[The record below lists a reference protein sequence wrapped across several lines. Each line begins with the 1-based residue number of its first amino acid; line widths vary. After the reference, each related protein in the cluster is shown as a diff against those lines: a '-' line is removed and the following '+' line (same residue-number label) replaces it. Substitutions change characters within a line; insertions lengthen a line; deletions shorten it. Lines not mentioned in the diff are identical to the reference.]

1 MFVTS
6 HSHIPCMYS
15 YGEYMNNETCSDN
28 DTVPVDSGAVEHE
41 RMDLHSIDSEQRFR
55 CLIEDAAVAICVI
68 DLKGRFTYVNN
79 AMACLLGYSIQ
90 ELLGRRF
97 KDFLHPSDRGRVMRL
112 FIKIIGLRRQPR
124 NFEFRVLHKDGS
136 VLHLVSRPTRLV
148 VNGKTIGFQAI
159 IVDITERR
167 RSEER
172 LLMSEERYRCIFE
185 NTSDGLLYLDESGR
199 ILEANRKAVEI
210 YGGHKKELLEKR
222 FTELGVIHPEDVP
235 RLVASIA
242 RIFAGREGTTEIS
255 IRNKKGEDKLL
266 ECTSSLLRIGDK
278 NNGVMVSVR
287 DVTESKRA
295 EQTIRESQE
304 KFERLFVDN
313 PEAAVYWDSD
323 FRVLDINPRFTGLFG
338 YSLNEAKGKRNVD
351 IIIPKDR
358 IEESELLGKMAKE
371 GYVDYDTVRK
381 KKDGSLIHVS
391 LSVAPMVVDDK
402 LIGYVGLHKDIT
414 ERKRVEDALRESAER
429 YRSLFE
435 NARDLIITVDL
446 EGNITSANNM
456 VLEYGYERNELVGKS
471 VFNLFSEEYW
481 RVFQDYFRKLT
492 EGKPIEGEFKIKSR
506 QMQGFRVVE
515 YRSNPIIQDDKVV
528 GAQVIVRDVT
538 ERREIEEKLRDSEE
552 KFRAINASA
561 NDAILLIDDKG
572 KFSYWNPA
580 AEKMF
585 GYTKEEVDNKKM
597 YELITPERFR
607 GDHTSAFEKFKKT
620 GEGRIIG
627 KTVEMAAIRKDGTEF
642 PVEFS
647 LSALQVKGKQY
658 ALGIV
663 RDITERK
670 KMEERLKQY
679 SEHLEELVEKKTN
692 ELLEL
697 EKRYSVLV
705 EEASDGVAI
714 IQDEKIVFVNK
725 KAPDIIGYTREE
737 MIGLPLETFLDEN
750 YRQHVKELYQRKL
763 RGEAAPPT
771 LEMEWIAKTSEHVP
785 VELSAT
791 LINYLGSPAILVII
805 RDISERKRIEK
816 QHVKLEKLATIGELA
831 TMVAHDL
838 RNPLTSIRN
847 ASFYVKGTCPHREN
861 TECRA
866 ALEMLNIIDQE
877 TIFANNI
884 INELL
889 EFSTKGPLQKGKK
902 NINRIIEDSLKVS
915 NIPKSINIEKH
926 FAGKTT
932 ARVDKG
938 QLQRVFLNI
947 IQNAAHS
954 MPNGGKL
961 IITTTGTKDHVEI
974 TFTDTGTGMAEEDMS
989 KLFTPFFTTKAKGIG
1004 LGLAICKRIVEEHGG
1019 TIGFK
1024 SKVSKGT
1031 TFTIALPKKKEEGN
1045 L

>member
-255 IRNKKGEDKLL
+255 VRNKKGEDKLL

-435 NARDLIITVDL
+435 SARDLIITVDL

-561 NDAILLIDDKG
+561 NDAILLIDDEG

-785 VELSAT
+785 VELSAA

-974 TFTDTGTGMAEEDMS
+974 TFTDTGTGMAEEDRS

-1031 TFTIALPKKKEEGN
+1031 TFTIALPKKKEESN

>member
-1 MFVTS
+1 MIIESKLVG
-6 HSHIPCMYS
+6 YVGL
-15 YGEYMNNETCSDN
+15 YK
-28 DTVPVDSGAVEHE
+28 DSTE
-41 RMDLHSIDSEQRFR
+41 RKR
-55 CLIEDAAVAICVI
+55 IEDA
-68 DLKGRFTYVNN
+68 LN
-79 AMACLLGYSIQ
+79 
-90 ELLGRRF
+90 E
-97 KDFLHPSDRGRVMRL
+97 
-112 FIKIIGLRRQPR
+112 
-124 NFEFRVLHKDGS
+124 
-136 VLHLVSRPTRLV
+136 
-148 VNGKTIGFQAI
+148 
-159 IVDITERR
+159 
-167 RSEER
+167 
-172 LLMSEERYRCIFE
+172 SEERYRTLFE
-185 NTSDGLLYLDESGR
+185 SAREAVLSTDTDGKILSANPAALAMLGYTLDELVNKHA
-199 ILEANRKAVEI
+199 IELYQNPMQRKEMLR
-210 YGGHKKELLEKR
+210 KLMEK
-222 FTELGVIHPEDVP
+222 
-235 RLVASIA
+235 
-242 RIFAGREGTTEIS
+242 
-255 IRNKKGEDKLL
+255 
-266 ECTSSLLRIGDK
+266 
-278 NNGVMVSVR
+278 
-287 DVTESKRA
+287 
-295 EQTIRESQE
+295 
-304 KFERLFVDN
+304 
-313 PEAAVYWDSD
+313 
-323 FRVLDINPRFTGLFG
+323 
-338 YSLNEAKGKRNVD
+338 
-351 IIIPKDR
+351 
-358 IEESELLGKMAKE
+358 
-371 GYVDYDTVRK
+371 GYVETYELTLT
-381 KKDGSLIHVS
+381 KKDGT
-391 LSVAPMVVDDK
+391 
-402 LIGYVGLHKDIT
+402 YVYVLGSATVHKDSKGNILRTEGIFSDIT
-414 ERKRVEDALRESAER
+414 ERKKAEEELRKSEEQSKYLLEFQSKVIDTAIVWIDLLDADGNVTLWNRAAELISGYSRQEVIGHGRIWEWLYPDSKYRTEVLAKAKKIIGEGEQVEHFETTIKCKDETLKTISWHSNNILDEHGKPIGSIAVGVDVTEIKKTRERVRESEEK

-435 NARDLIITVDL
+435 NARDLIVTVDI
-446 EGNITSANNM
+446 EGNITSANNIL
-456 VLEYGYERNELVGKS
+456 LEYGYERNELVGKS
-471 VFNLFSEEYW
+471 VFNLLSGEYW
-481 RVFQDYFRKLT
+481 EIFQDYFRKLT

-506 QMQGFRVVE
+506 QMQKYRIVE
-515 YRSNPIIQDDKVV
+515 YRSNPIIQDGKVV

-561 NDAILLIDDKG
+561 NDAILLIDDEG

-585 GYTKEEVDNKKM
+585 GYTKEEADNKKM

-647 LSALQVKGKQY
+647 LSALQVKEKQY

-692 ELLEL
+692 ELLES
-697 EKRYSVLV
+697 EKRYSALV
-705 EEASDGVAI
+705 EEANDGVAI

-725 KAPDIIGYTREE
+725 KAPGIIGYTREE
-737 MIGLPLETFLDEN
+737 MIGLPFETFLDEN

-847 ASFYVKGTCPHREN
+847 ASFYVKGTCPHKEN
-861 TECRA
+861 TECRT

-938 QLQRVFLNI
+938 QLQRVLLNI

-974 TFTDTGTGMAEEDMS
+974 TFTDTGTGMAKEGMS

-1024 SKVSKGT
+1024 SKVGQGT
-1031 TFTIALPKKKEEGN
+1031 TFTITLPKKKEESN

>member
-1 MFVTS
+1 M
-6 HSHIPCMYS
+6 
-15 YGEYMNNETCSDN
+15 
-28 DTVPVDSGAVEHE
+28 
-41 RMDLHSIDSEQRFR
+41 
-55 CLIEDAAVAICVI
+55 
-68 DLKGRFTYVNN
+68 
-79 AMACLLGYSIQ
+79 
-90 ELLGRRF
+90 
-97 KDFLHPSDRGRVMRL
+97 
-112 FIKIIGLRRQPR
+112 
-124 NFEFRVLHKDGS
+124 
-136 VLHLVSRPTRLV
+136 SRPTRLV
-148 VNGKTIGFQAI
+148 VNGKPIGFQAI
-159 IVDITERR
+159 TVDITERR

-185 NTSDGLLYLDESGR
+185 NTSDGLLYLDEFGR

-210 YGGHKKELLEKR
+210 YGGRKKELLEKR

-338 YSLNEAKGKRNVD
+338 YSLNEARGKRDAD

-435 NARDLIITVDL
+435 SARDLIITVDL

-506 QMQGFRVVE
+506 QMQRYSIVE
-515 YRSNPIIQDDKVV
+515 YRSNPIIQDGKVV

-561 NDAILLIDDKG
+561 NDAILLIDDEG

-585 GYTKEEVDNKKM
+585 GYTKEEADNKKM

-647 LSALQVKGKQY
+647 LSALQVKEKQY

-692 ELLEL
+692 ELLES
-697 EKRYSVLV
+697 EKRYSALV
-705 EEASDGVAI
+705 EEANDGVAI
-714 IQDEKIVFVNK
+714 IQDEKIVFANK
-725 KAPDIIGYTREE
+725 KAPGIIGYTREE

-816 QHVKLEKLATIGELA
+816 QHAKLEKLATIGELA

-1024 SKVSKGT
+1024 SKVGQGT
-1031 TFTIALPKKKEEGN
+1031 TFTIALPKKKEESN